1 MVITCPHCKA
11 KYRIETAALKS
22 RLAKVKC
29 PGCSHLFEVS
39 LVPEQLAV
47 ARPSEAALVDGK
59 PLILVVDDAR
69 FFREM
74 IRDILSELPIEILT
88 AADGDEAWAL
98 LVDRV
103 PQLVLLD
110 LNIPGKSGR
119 EILLELQGSPLKS
132 KIRVLAMSAVDRG
145 DLAASEMRRLGAVD
159 FLSKSFTPAELRKR
173 VRSFLDI

>member
-1 MVITCPHCKA
+1 MVITCPNCKA
-11 KYRIETAALKS
+11 KYRTETATLKTKV
-22 RLAKVKC
+22 AKVKC

-39 LVPEQLAV
+39 LVSEPPAV
-47 ARPSEAALVDGK
+47 TSSSKAAVVDGK

-74 IRDILSELPIEILT
+74 IKDILSELPIEILT

-119 EILLELQGSPLKS
+119 EILLGLQASPLKS
-132 KIRVLAMSAVDRG
+132 KIRVLAMSAVERG